1 MEWIDG
7 MGYQLT
13 KIAKTDHIMT
23 VVRV

>member
-13 KIAKTDHIMT
+13 KIAKTDHIMA
-23 VVRV
+23 VVRL